1 MIKSVFR
8 VAILCMMGLMCYTTN
23 VAQDKTPIPVDKRVR
38 IGKLANG
45 MTYYVAYN
53 AYPKGQAEFYIAQK
67 VGSILEED
75 SQRGLAHFLEHMCF
89 NGTKNFPGNDIV
101 KWCESVGI
109 KFGYNLNAYTSIERT
124 VYNISGVPT
133 ARESVQ
139 DSCLLILH
147 DWADDLLLDG
157 DEIDS
162 ERKVIHE
169 EWRSQTSPSQR
180 IYEKLLP
187 KLYQGE
193 RYGYR
198 MPIGTMD
205 VVDNFPHQALRDY
218 YEKWYRPDL
227 QGILVVGDID
237 VDRIEAKIKELFSSI
252 KMPENPAERTVF
264 EVSDN
269 KEPIYAIGTDK
280 EQTNQRIEILFKHDA
295 VKPSEKNNV
304 EYLKNKFIA
313 AVTSMMLN
321 QRYYEISNKPDAPF
335 SSAGCYDG
343 TYLVSDTKG
352 AFSGVAVA
360 KSDAKEA
367 FKSMYRELIRAKRYG
382 FTQGE
387 FDRAVNDY
395 MSTVELEYKNRNQ
408 IKSNTLVEEYVE
420 NFLDNEPI
428 PSIEDFYRIECEIAE
443 KATVE
448 EANKLIDVLVHPDYN
463 VVVMATLPE
472 KQGVEVP
479 TEQQL
484 DDIIKAVNNE
494 KMEAYVDNV
503 KTTPLIT
510 TLPKKGKIKKESENK
525 EFGAKEWILSNG
537 AKVILKKTDFKEGE
551 VLFNASAKGGTAVFP
566 ESEASNLKV
575 LPLALQS
582 DYSLGDYTSHDLD
595 RYTTGKQVYMTL
607 SSTNYTRSIGG
618 ASAPSDLKTLME
630 FVYMAFCGL
639 NVDADEYAAMVS
651 SRIAALKQQADNPR
665 AIFQKKYYEA
675 VYSQPREQALSVE
688 DLQKASRERIVE
700 MGQQLYSNAADFTF
714 VFVGN
719 FDENELRG
727 LAEQYIATIPGNSKN
742 VTKAV
747 KLAGFGVKRGE
758 YEKNYATKMEV
769 PQVYAAIRYTGD
781 AQYSS
786 KNDLVASIAGQ
797 IMSIRLNEKVR
808 EKEGATYSIG
818 ASCSVSR
825 LSDDPVMFFTT
836 FPMKPEKKD
845 VVYKIIKDEFA
856 AMAKHVDDMEMKKV
870 REFMVKQHADNLKQ
884 NNSWLSAIRLY
895 EILPVNTFKNY
906 DEVLSKITNKD
917 VEDFVANLI
926 KQGNLSVVF
935 LNPEK

>member
-1 MIKSVFR
+1 MIKSFFR
-8 VAILCMMGLMCYTTN
+8 IGVLCVVALMSYTMMS
-23 VAQDKTPIPVDKRVR
+23 AQDKTPIPVDQRVR

-75 SQRGLAHFLEHMCF
+75 HQRGLAHFLEHMCF
-89 NGTKNFPGNDIV
+89 NGTKHFPGNDIV

-187 KLYQGE
+187 KMYQGE

-198 MPIGTMD
+198 MPIGTME

-237 VDRIEAKIKELFSSI
+237 VDRIEAKIKELFSPI
-252 KMPENPAERTVF
+252 KMPKDPAKREVF
-264 EVSDN
+264 EVADN

-280 EQTNQRIEILFKHDA
+280 EQNSQRIDIMFKHEA
-295 VKPSEKNNV
+295 VKPAEKNDVN
-304 EYLKNKFIA
+304 YMKDNFIS
-313 AVTSMMLN
+313 TIMSMMLN
-321 QRYYEISNKPDAPF
+321 QRYSEISNKQDSPF
-335 SSAGCYDG
+335 SSAACYDG

-352 AFSGVAVA
+352 AFSGVAIA
-360 KSDAKEA
+360 KTNLNDA
-367 FKSMYRELIRAKRYG
+367 FKAMYRELIRAKRYG
-382 FTQGE
+382 FTQSE
-387 FDRAVNDY
+387 FDRAVKDY
-395 MSTVELEYKNRNQ
+395 MSSVELRYKNRNQ
-408 IKSNTLVEEYVE
+408 KTSNSIVRAYVE
-420 NFLDNEPI
+420 HFLDNEPI
-428 PSIEDFYRIECEIAE
+428 PSIEDSYRIEHEIAA

-448 EANKLIDVLVHPDYN
+448 EVNKLIDKLVRPDYN
-463 VVVMATLPE
+463 VAVMAMLPE
-472 KQGVEVP
+472 KEGVMVP

-484 DDIIKAVNNE
+484 DEIIKAVNSE
-494 KMEAYVDNV
+494 KLEAYVDNV
-503 KTTPLIT
+503 KTTPLIAK
-510 TLPKKGKIKKESENK
+510 LPAKGKIKKETENK
-525 EFGAKEWILSNG
+525 DFGAKEWILSNG

-551 VLFNASAKGGTAVFP
+551 VLFNASAKGGTSEIP
-566 ESEASNLKV
+566 ESDASNLKV

-582 DYSLGDYTSHDLD
+582 GYSLGDYTSHDLEK
-595 RYTTGKQVYMTL
+595 YTTGKQVYMSLL
-607 SSTNYTRSIGG
+607 SSNYLRSING
-618 ASAPSDLKTLME
+618 AAAPSDMKTLME

-639 NVDADEYAAMVS
+639 NVDAEEYAAMVS
-651 SRIAALKQQADNPR
+651 SRTAALKQQADNPR
-665 AIFQKKYYEA
+665 AIFQKKYFEA
-675 VYSQPREQALSVE
+675 VYSQPREQALTVE
-688 DLQKASRERIVE
+688 DLQNASRERIVE
-700 MGQQLYSNAADFTF
+700 IGKQLYSNAADFTF

-719 FDENELRG
+719 FDEKELRG
-727 LAEQYIATIPGNSKN
+727 LVEQYIATIPANSKK

-747 KLAGFGVKRGE
+747 KLAGLGIKRGE
-758 YEKNYATKMEV
+758 YEKNFSAKMQV

-781 AQYSS
+781 AKYSA
-786 KNDLVASIAGQ
+786 KNDLVANIAGQ

-808 EKEGATYSIG
+808 EQEGATYSIG

-825 LSDDPVMFFTT
+825 LSDDPVVFSTV

-845 VVYKIIKDEFA
+845 KVYEIIKNEFA

-895 EILPVNTFKNY
+895 ELAPVNTFKNY

-917 VEDFVANLI
+917 VEDFVADLI
-926 KQGNLSVVF
+926 KQGNFSVVF
-935 LNPEK
+935 LNPEN